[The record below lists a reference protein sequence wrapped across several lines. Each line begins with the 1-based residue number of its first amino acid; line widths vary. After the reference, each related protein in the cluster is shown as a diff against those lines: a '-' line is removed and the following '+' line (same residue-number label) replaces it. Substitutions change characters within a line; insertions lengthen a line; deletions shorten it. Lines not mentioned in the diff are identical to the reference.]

1 MFSLETFLYS
11 AINKASREKDIDKL
25 ENLGP
30 YVRALSTIVS
40 GAE

>member
-11 AINKASREKDIDKL
+11 AINKASREKDISKL

-30 YVRALSTIVS
+30 YAFVLSCIVS